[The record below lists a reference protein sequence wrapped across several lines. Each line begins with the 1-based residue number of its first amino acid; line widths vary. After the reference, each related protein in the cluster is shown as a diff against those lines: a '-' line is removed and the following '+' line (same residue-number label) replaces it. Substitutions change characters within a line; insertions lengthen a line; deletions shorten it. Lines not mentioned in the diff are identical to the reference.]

1 MNKFNLLGHL
11 KADFSYFGK
20 YYKFEHFNINM
31 SYYES
36 LLAKRVSQAKMS
48 PMRKIAALLDEAKR
62 KRDIISFGGGAPSL
76 LPPKEILDDLYN
88 YVKNNPYEI
97 SRYGSTQG
105 SIDLREKIS
114 EDVYKYTKVRYD
126 KEEIIITDGSTEGI
140 FLVLSIFL
148 EEGDEVILTDPTYLG
163 YLEVIKF
170 YNAKPVYVSQDP
182 TVGYQPNIE
191 ELKEKITKKTKL
203 IILNSP
209 ENPTGRIIKEDIAR
223 AIVEIAK
230 DKKIFVVVDE
240 AYKHIVYEGRNV
252 YLSQYNKD
260 VVISVCSFSKEASMP
275 GFRLGYVCA
284 NKEIISAMEKIKQ
297 FVTLCPNM
305 PAQLILINYLATE
318 AKDKYLNEYVIPTY
332 KKRRDFMAKMLK
344 QYLPEAVFKIP
355 EGAFY
360 ILANFAKYIKEK
372 NVEEVTDDILDKVN
386 VVVIP
391 GSYFGRTTNKH
402 FRLTF
407 VSEDEEKIET
417 GIKRLAKYFSQ

>member
-1 MNKFNLLGHL
+1 
-11 KADFSYFGK
+11 
-20 YYKFEHFNINM
+20 
-31 SYYES
+31 
-36 LLAKRVSQAKMS
+36 
-48 PMRKIAALLDEAKR
+48 MRKIAALLDEAKR
-62 KRDIISFGGGAPSL
+62 KRNIISFGGGAPSL

-126 KEEIIITDGSTEGI
+126 KDEIIITDGSTEGI

-305 PAQLILINYLATE
+305 PAQLILINYLASE
-318 AKDKYLNEYVIPTY
+318 AKDKYLNEYVTPTY

-344 QYLPEAVFKIP
+344 QYLPEAEFKIP

-360 ILANFAKYIKEK
+360 IFANFAKYIKEK
-372 NVEEVTDDILDKVN
+372 NVEKVTDDILDKVN

>member
-1 MNKFNLLGHL
+1 
-11 KADFSYFGK
+11 
-20 YYKFEHFNINM
+20 M

-36 LLAKRVSQAKMS
+36 LLAKRVFQVKMS

-62 KRDIISFGGGAPSL
+62 KRDMISFGGGAPSL
-76 LPPKEILDDLYN
+76 LPPKKILDDLYN

-126 KEEIIITDGSTEGI
+126 KDEIIITEGSTEGI

-182 TVGYQPNIE
+182 TEGYQPNIE

-305 PAQLILINYLATE
+305 PAQLILINYLASE

-360 ILANFAKYIKEK
+360 IFANFTKYIKEK

>member
-1 MNKFNLLGHL
+1 
-11 KADFSYFGK
+11 
-20 YYKFEHFNINM
+20 M

-36 LLAKRVSQAKMS
+36 LLAKRVFQVKMS

-62 KRDIISFGGGAPSL
+62 KRDMISFGGGAPSL
-76 LPPKEILDDLYN
+76 LPPKEILDNLYN

-126 KEEIIITDGSTEGI
+126 KDEIIITEGSTEGI

-170 YNAKPVYVSQDP
+170 YNAKPVYVTQDP

-305 PAQLILINYLATE
+305 PAQLILINYLASE

-344 QYLPEAVFKIP
+344 QYLPEAEFKIP

-360 ILANFAKYIKEK
+360 IFANFAKYIKEK